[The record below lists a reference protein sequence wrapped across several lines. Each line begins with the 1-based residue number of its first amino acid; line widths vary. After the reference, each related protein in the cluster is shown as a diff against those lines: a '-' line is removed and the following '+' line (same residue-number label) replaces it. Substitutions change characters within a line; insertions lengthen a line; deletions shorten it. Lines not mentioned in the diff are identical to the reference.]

1 MTTPQKQD
9 TPPDAEAQRDALL
22 ESERKAAER
31 QPDSFMDE
39 AVTDKVVEI
48 PPIKKPDDKPI
59 QGLDPK

>member
-9 TPPDAEAQRDALL
+9 TPLDTEAQRDALL
-22 ESERKAAER
+22 DAERKAAEH
-31 QPDSFMDE
+31 QPDSFMDK

-48 PPIKKPDDKPI
+48 PPVQGTDGKPI

>member
-22 ESERKAAER
+22 EAERKAAER
-31 QPDSFMDE
+31 QPDSFMDD

-48 PPIKKPDDKPI
+48 PPVQGTDGKPI